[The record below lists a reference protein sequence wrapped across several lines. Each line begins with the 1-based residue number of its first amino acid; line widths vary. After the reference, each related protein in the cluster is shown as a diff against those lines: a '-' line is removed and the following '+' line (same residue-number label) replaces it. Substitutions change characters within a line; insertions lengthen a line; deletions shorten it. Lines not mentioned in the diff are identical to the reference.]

1 MGIYASAVDDG
12 FVQPTQILLDDLGP
26 GCFVQK
32 LESNGASY
40 WVEITST
47 GDKSYECI
55 AHPALTKGVSEEVI
69 SEGNLGT
76 VGREQIIALGCE
88 RFCCC

>member
-1 MGIYASAVDDG
+1 MGIYASSVDDG
-12 FVQPTQILLDDLGP
+12 FVQPTQILLNGLGP

-47 GDKSYECI
+47 GDTGFECI
-55 AHPALTKGVSEEVI
+55 AHPALMKGVYEGVI
-69 SEGNLGT
+69 SEGDLGT
-76 VGREQIIALGCE
+76 VKREQITALGCE
-88 RFCCC
+88 RFCFC